1 MVEDIINNFLKT
13 GPNWARMK
21 ISISGVFVLKLP
33 AYKDGSARLA
43 VELNPADSNGS
54 PTKKRERILRSM
66 QELEEFKILFQFE
79 KLSIL
84 LGKVDTVNS
93 QIKNEKKVKATEL
106 ILEI

>member
-1 MVEDIINNFLKT
+1 
-13 GPNWARMK
+13 
-21 ISISGVFVLKLP
+21 
-33 AYKDGSARLA
+33 
-43 VELNPADSNGS
+43 
-54 PTKKRERILRSM
+54 RSM